1 MIKKLV
7 TSLLITATIVSI
19 NPIGANASW
28 KQDNNG
34 WWNTEGNS
42 WSRGW
47 KNIDGT
53 WYYFNTSNGYMKTGW
68 LNENGIWYYFNTDGS
83 MVTGNKNIDGKV
95 YSFGNDGKWTG
106 ATTIYTYEN
115 NGWVQEGS
123 EWKYRENGEFV
134 EGWKQIN
141 GDSYFFN
148 SMNRMVTGVA
158 YIGTENKIHEFDD
171 NGKWLGE
178 YKNTNNSGKVDNTT
192 TSNNDINENK
202 TTTKDNEIQLSE
214 SEFYNEVC
222 KEMFR
227 MVNKHREANGVKKLE
242 WSDELMESAKAKSQH
257 MVDNNYF
264 SHDWNGKDFKQVT
277 KDICGTNIARE
288 NITIWYNKSYKSS
301 DYAKQLANE
310 TFLRWKNSH
319 GHNIAMLDNNYSEFG
334 FGFIYGKYAGYSA
347 IYATQQFR

>member
-68 LNENGIWYYFNTDGS
+68 LNESGIWYYFNTNGS

-141 GDSYFFN
+141 GDWYFFN

-227 MVNKHREANGVKKLE
+227 LVNKHREANGVEKLE
-242 WSDELMESAKAKSQH
+242 WSDELMKSAKWKSQH
-257 MVDNNYF
+257 
-264 SHDWNGKDFKQVT
+264 
-277 KDICGTNIARE
+277 
-288 NITIWYNKSYKSS
+288 
-301 DYAKQLANE
+301 
-310 TFLRWKNSH
+310 
-319 GHNIAMLDNNYSEFG
+319 MLDNNYYDHTWKGIRSSDLIMMKLGIKMNAENINKRGSGTDRSSDMVIRYAESDFNAWKNSAAHNRNMLNPVLTKFG
-334 FGFIYGKYAGYSA
+334 YGFAMDNVDKYS
-347 IYATQQFR
+347 TQQFAF